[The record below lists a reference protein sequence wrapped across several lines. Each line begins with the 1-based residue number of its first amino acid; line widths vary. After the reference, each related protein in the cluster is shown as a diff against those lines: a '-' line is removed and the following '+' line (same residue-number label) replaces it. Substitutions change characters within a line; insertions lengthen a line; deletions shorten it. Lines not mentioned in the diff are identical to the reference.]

1 MINKARQEVRAE
13 ITTAIRTDSTLR
25 NYIIEVSNR
34 EPPVYKQ
41 LFTEEAI
48 NLYSNRLKRLRYL
61 RERESLYIL
70 LSCLEQQA
78 TQNLLQPGR

>member
-34 EPPVYKQ
+34 EHSVYKQ
-41 LFTEEAI
+41 LFAEETI

-78 TQNLLQPGR
+78 TQNPQQPDR